1 MSSSGQPPIMPSEMM
16 HSALSDYPPLTTNSS
31 GCDDTVSRLL
41 MNSNTMF
48 DIIQQVNTVSSQEEQ
63 TEDVE
68 EHGVHDRILDDM
80 AVELSRYEL
89 LRSL

>member
-1 MSSSGQPPIMPSEMM
+1 MSSSGQPPIMPSEML
-16 HSALSDYPPLTTNSS
+16 SALIDYPPLTTNSS

-48 DIIQQVNTVSSQEEQ
+48 DIIQQVNTLSSQEQ
-63 TEDVE
+63 KAEDVE